1 MKTKSTKERRRPV
14 AKVRSANKASARS
27 ASARATKSRS
37 RPRIRIENILVP
49 IDFSAASLLSLQW
62 AKFIAQ
68 RTKANIHLVNVHHF
82 GYPIAQALTPPII
95 GSENEIKEH
104 LHRDLQTVALS
115 QKLPHASLQ
124 IRVGRPYDQIC
135 ELASEIQADLI
146 VLSTHGRTGWER
158 ALLGSTAE
166 RVIRHA
172 PCPVLVARPTS
183 RRKTEFKLQ
192 KIVVPLDF
200 SECAERGLHYA
211 IELARLFQARLSLI
225 NVTQLHHDLPP
236 VVIYS
241 ETALK
246 RWAREVAEAH
256 MAELVEK
263 TDFEGV
269 KFETVHKSG
278 SPAQKVCRHAVKEGA
293 DLIVSSTH
301 GRTGLSHALIGST
314 AEKISRYARS
324 PVLIVP
330 TRDQVRRTKS
340 ESGSR

>member
-1 MKTKSTKERRRPV
+1 MKTKSVTKRRRP
-14 AKVRSANKASARS
+14 AGKVRSSAKASSRA
-27 ASARATKSRS
+27 ASAGATKTRPRS
-37 RPRIRIENILVP
+37 RLKVETILVP
-49 IDFSAASLLSLQW
+49 IDFSAGSLFAIQW
-62 AKFIAQ
+62 AKFLAQ
-68 RTKANIHLVNVHHF
+68 RTKANIHLVNVHDF
-82 GYPIAQALTPPII
+82 GYPVARALTPPVI
-95 GSENEIKEH
+95 GSETEIKEH
-104 LHRDLQTVALS
+104 LHRDLQVLALS

-124 IRVGRPYDQIC
+124 IRVGRPHSQIC

-183 RRKTEFKLQ
+183 RKKTELKLQ
-192 KIVVPLDF
+192 KILVPLDF
-200 SECAERGLHYA
+200 SACAARGLHYA
-211 IELARLFQARLSLI
+211 IDLAKVFKAKLTLI
-225 NVTQLHHDLPP
+225 NVSQLHHDLPP

-241 ETALK
+241 DAALN
-246 RWAREVAEAH
+246 RWAAEVAEAH
-256 MAELVEK
+256 MADLVKE

-269 KFETVHKSG
+269 EFETVHKNG
-278 SPAQKVCRHAVKEGA
+278 SPARKICRYAVKEGA

-301 GRTGLSHALIGST
+301 GRTGISHALIGST

-330 TRDQVRRTKS
+330 SHGR
-340 ESGSR
+340 GSAAK